1 MARQPRSE
9 ITRRNIINAA
19 VDLFDEVGYASTN
32 LGDIITRVDVT
43 KGALYHHFDSKESL
57 AVAIIEEAVRK
68 MFAAY
73 KLSSASSPALETLI
87 QGTLVAAELAS
98 TDKLART
105 GGHLLV
111 LFAKFNELA
120 AGHYR
125 SWIAETVDQIQKAQ
139 VEGDVRADLD
149 PDSVGHFVVG
159 ALLGVH
165 VFSTCLEDGSDIVTR
180 VLKAWE
186 LLLPTLVPEA
196 SVPFFGQF
204 IARQASRHLNASAT

>member
-57 AVAIIEEAVRK
+57 AIAIIEEAVHK
-68 MFAAY
+68 LFDAY
-73 KLSSASSPALETLI
+73 KLRTASSPALETLI
-87 QGTLVAAELAS
+87 QGTLVGAELAGS
-98 TDKLART
+98 DKLART

-111 LFAKFNELA
+111 LFAKYNPYA
-120 AGHYR
+120 ADQYR
-125 SWIAETVDQIQKAQ
+125 GWIADTVEQIRKAQ
-139 VEGDVRADLD
+139 AEGDVRAELD
-149 PDSVGHFVVG
+149 ADTVGNHIVS
-159 ALLGVH
+159 ALIGVQ
-165 VFSTCLEDGSDIVTR
+165 VIATSLADGTDIVAR
-180 VLKAWE
+180 VLQAWE
-186 LLLPTLVPEA
+186 MLLPTLVPEA

-204 IARQASRHLNASAT
+204 IARQASRHLNASST